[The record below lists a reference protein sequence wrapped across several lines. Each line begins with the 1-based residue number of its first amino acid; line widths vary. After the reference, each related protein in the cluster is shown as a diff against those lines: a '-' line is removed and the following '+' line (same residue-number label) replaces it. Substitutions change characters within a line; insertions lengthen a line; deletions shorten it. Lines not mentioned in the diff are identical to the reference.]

1 MKKLEEENRMLKARL
16 EQKPAQKQGGGVGA
30 GEKRKRGAGEEVEA
44 AKGKQVS
51 RFRARER
58 VRACVFRSILSPST
72 RWCINGWMV
81 NEIGA

>member
-16 EQKPAQKQGGGVGA
+16 EQKPAQKQGGGGGA

-51 RFRARER
+51 RF
-58 VRACVFRSILSPST
+58 
-72 RWCINGWMV
+72 
-81 NEIGA
+81 